1 MSKKNRIFAAAIAV
15 LFLALTSMSTFAGF
29 RLYFYELDFKYDEK
43 RQTFSFTSVAD
54 ATYYEIRG
62 FAPGETISNT
72 TGVLLGTYTPST
84 VSTGH
89 ETYDVSLRDVPRVI
103 DEDLLA
109 KLKLKPYYTLVVFS
123 YRTTPIMHNV
133 TVTANYCDVSVYSDG
148 VLLGSSGGT
157 YQVQDGSSISVTFH
171 DRGNFKTYYGDYT
184 ITHGGIDITGPEY
197 GLSGSNKLQGVY
209 GDDFYS
215 FTVNNIYAD
224 VVISMTAKEPPAPDH
239 LDTPVISQSG
249 DHGEIFSWDPV
260 EDATE
265 YNVEVYKSN
274 NGSNGGTMITS
285 QYVTSTS
292 FDVGGYYQ
300 DDDYYYF
307 RIRAC
312 YCVDRVVS
320 AWNEWY
326 CANMFLAGPEPS
338 NAPADLPVV
347 NSSAVA
353 TEDLSAVDYSSSDT
367 DPVCNGESNP
377 LTFIG
382 TGSVSEACKKP
393 HIVDKNGDGY
403 DDASFDAGVTYQ
415 TNSSGDSGVSD
426 FITKIL
432 GAVTGSA
439 IYIGSN
445 VKIAGISLLTIAG
458 ILAVGVAIVI
468 IFSFKKGS

>member
-15 LFLALTSMSTFAGF
+15 LLLVLTSMSTFAGF

-84 VSTGH
+84 VSTGY

-123 YRTTPIMHNV
+123 YRTTPVMHNV

-239 LDTPVISQSG
+239 LDTPNG
-249 DHGEIFSWDPV
+249 FAYDDAFTWTEV
-260 EDATE
+260 EGATE
-265 YNVEVYKSN
+265 YNVEIRKGSTDGQVLLN
-274 NGSNGGTMITS
+274 NYFTDTG
-285 QYVTSTS
+285 V
-292 FDVGGYYQ
+292 DVAAYYTG
-300 DDDYYYF
+300 DAYYYA
-307 RIRAC
+307 RVRAC
-312 YCVDRVVS
+312 YGTDLVVS
-320 AWNEWY
+320 DWSAWYTFDFTNVSKE
-326 CANMFLAGPEPS
+326 APS

-382 TGSVSEACKKP
+382 KGSVTEACKKP

-458 ILAVGVAIVI
+458 ILAVGVAIAI
-468 IFSFKKGS
+468 LFSFKKGS

>member
-15 LFLALTSMSTFAGF
+15 LLLVLTSMSTFAGF

-84 VSTGH
+84 VSTGY

-123 YRTTPIMHNV
+123 YRTTPVMHNV

-171 DRGNFKTYYGDYT
+171 DRGNFKTHYGDYT

-239 LDTPVISQSG
+239 LDTPSG
-249 DHGEIFSWDPV
+249 FAYDDSFTWTEV
-260 EDATE
+260 EGATE
-265 YNVEVYKSN
+265 YNVEIRK
-274 NGSNGGTMITS
+274 GSADGQVLLNDYFTDMG
-285 QYVTSTS
+285 V
-292 FDVGGYYQ
+292 DVAAYYTG
-300 DDDYYYF
+300 DAYYYA
-307 RIRAC
+307 RVRAC
-312 YCVDRVVS
+312 YGTNLVVS
-320 AWNEWY
+320 DWSAWYTFDFTNVSGE
-326 CANMFLAGPEPS
+326 APS